1 MGGRRIR
8 RRKFTSPSKRKKEEG
23 ILLCII
29 SEKGRERKR
38 CSTFFVLF
46 GEKRGEK
53 IKIIIED
60 DVG

>member
-1 MGGRRIR
+1 MGGGRIRR
-8 RRKFTSPSKRKKEEG
+8 RRKFTSPSKRKKEG

-53 IKIIIED
+53 IKIIMED